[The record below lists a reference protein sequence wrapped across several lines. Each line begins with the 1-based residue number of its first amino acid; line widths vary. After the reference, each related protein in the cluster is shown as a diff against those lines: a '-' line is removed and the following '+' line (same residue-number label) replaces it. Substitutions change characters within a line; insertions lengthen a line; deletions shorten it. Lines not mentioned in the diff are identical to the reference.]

1 MSKEIKQIR
10 GQIRQVVRDIL
21 PEVLNSE
28 MGDSLRK
35 DLFKRLDDAVRQ
47 IQEVLKQVDQRS
59 KDVQGYM
66 IRQTLKPASVGVVEG
81 NTKNE
86 PEKA

>member
-81 NTKNE
+81 STKNE